1 MVESGLAAGPSFREA
16 LKVWW
21 KVAFL
26 SFGGPAAQIAV
37 MQRLIVEEKGWIGQ
51 DRFNHALNF
60 CMLLPGP
67 EAQQLATYLGW
78 LMHGVR
84 GALVAGIIFI
94 VPGAL
99 IMLALSL
106 LYVTIGQT
114 SVVEGLLFGLKCA
127 VLAIVAQ
134 ALVRM
139 AGKVVSGSGAL
150 ILAIASFMGMFL
162 FSFPF
167 PLVILAAGV
176 AGVFLFRG
184 QPAPATD
191 GLKLQAMG
199 RLVPLWTLLAWLL
212 PLAVLTLVLGR
223 DSVWTQVAGFFS
235 LLATLSF
242 GGAYAVLA
250 WVAQFAAE
258 SRDWLTAA
266 EMLDGLGL
274 AETTPGPLI
283 LVTQF
288 VGFLAT
294 WRHHGMLDPL
304 LAGSLGGILTTWV
317 IFAPSFLWIFLFA
330 PFVER
335 LRSNQR
341 ISGAL
346 RGITAA
352 VVGVIAN
359 LAAWF
364 AINLLFSETTPVDR
378 FGLDFERPVAA
389 SVDPWAL
396 ALTAMA
402 TMLLFLTRLG
412 LVGTVLTMAAL
423 GLSLHIGGII
433 VP

>member
-1 MVESGLAAGPSFREA
+1 MSDVSPREA
-16 LKVWW
+16 WKLWW
-21 KVAFL
+21 KIAFL

-78 LMHGVR
+78 LLHGTR
-84 GALVAGIIFI
+84 GALAAGIIFI
-94 VPGAL
+94 LPGAL
-99 IMLALSL
+99 IMLGLSL
-106 LYVTIGQT
+106 LYVTIGQVG
-114 SVVEGLLFGLKCA
+114 VVEGLLFGLKCA

-139 AGKVVSGSGAL
+139 SGKVVRGTAAGLLAL
-150 ILAIASFMGMFL
+150 ASFTAMFF
-162 FSFPF
+162 FSLPF
-167 PLVILAAGV
+167 PLVILGAGLI
-176 AGVFLFRG
+176 GLWLFRG
-184 QPAPATD
+184 DTVPDVKTD
-191 GLKLQAMG
+191 STPRTG
-199 RLVPLWTLLAWLL
+199 RYTWLWTLLAWLG
-212 PLAVLTLVLGR
+212 PLAVLALVLGPG
-223 DSVWTQVAGFFS
+223 SVWTELATLFS

-258 SRDWLTAA
+258 TRDWLTAG

-288 VGFLAT
+288 IGFLAA
-294 WRHHGMLDPL
+294 WRDPGTLLDPL
-304 LAGSLGGILTTWV
+304 LAGSLGALLTTWMV
-317 IFAPSFLWIFLFA
+317 FAPSFLWIFLFA
-330 PFVER
+330 ARVER
-335 LRSNQR
+335 LRGSAR
-341 ISGAL
+341 ISAAL

-364 AINLLFSETTPVDR
+364 ALNLLFAQSRTVER
-378 FGLDFERPVAA
+378 FGLDFDLPVAT
-389 SVDPWAL
+389 SIDPWAL

-402 TMLLFLTRLG
+402 AVFLFLTRLG
-412 LVGTVLTMAAL
+412 LIGTVAVMAMF
-423 GLSLHIGGII
+423 GLVVSWLVG
-433 VP
+433 

>member
-1 MVESGLAAGPSFREA
+1 MSDVSPREA
-16 LKVWW
+16 WKLWW
-21 KVAFL
+21 KIAFL

-78 LMHGVR
+78 LLHGTR
-84 GALVAGIIFI
+84 GALAAGIIFI
-94 VPGAL
+94 LPGAL
-99 IMLALSL
+99 IMLGLSL
-106 LYVTIGQT
+106 LYVTIGQVG
-114 SVVEGLLFGLKCA
+114 VVEGLLFGLKCA

-139 AGKVVSGSGAL
+139 SGKVVRGTAAGLLAL
-150 ILAIASFMGMFL
+150 ASFTAMFF
-162 FSFPF
+162 FSLPF
-167 PLVILAAGV
+167 PLVILGAGLI
-176 AGVFLFRG
+176 GLWLFRG
-184 QPAPATD
+184 DTVPDVKTD
-191 GLKLQAMG
+191 STPRTG
-199 RLVPLWTLLAWLL
+199 RYTWLWTLLAWLG
-212 PLAVLTLVLGR
+212 PLAVLALVLGPG
-223 DSVWTQVAGFFS
+223 SVWTELDTLFS

-258 SRDWLTAA
+258 TRDWLTAG

-288 VGFLAT
+288 IGFLAA
-294 WRHHGMLDPL
+294 WRDPGTLLDPL
-304 LAGSLGGILTTWV
+304 LAGSLGALLTTWMV
-317 IFAPSFLWIFLFA
+317 FAPSFLWIFLFA
-330 PFVER
+330 ARVER
-335 LRSNQR
+335 LRGSAR
-341 ISGAL
+341 ISAAL

-364 AINLLFSETTPVDR
+364 ALNLLFAQSRTVER
-378 FGLDFERPVAA
+378 FGLDFDLPVAT
-389 SVDPWAL
+389 SIDPWAL

-402 TMLLFLTRLG
+402 AVFLFLTRLG
-412 LVGTVLTMAAL
+412 LIGTVAVMAMF
-423 GLSLHIGGII
+423 GLVVSWLVG
-433 VP
+433 